1 MTGETFTD
9 GVRLRQ
15 LEHGDFFLTR
25 LTKRHGMVHKK
36 EIVILLPE
44 AEQIAAVAVELM
56 GEDGILHQ
64 KLLHPDVRVDRIDVE
79 SPPL

>member
-1 MTGETFTD
+1 MNVRATD
-9 GVRLRQ
+9 DVRLRQ
-15 LEHGDFFLTR
+15 LQQGDFFLTR
-25 LTKRHGMVHKK
+25 LTKRHGMVQKK

-44 AEQIAAVAVELM
+44 VESLVAVAVELM